1 VDEGHVFMLNIVWLV
16 LLVGS
21 VVVGL
26 WTGTTKEVVA
36 SVTESANSG
45 FKLALGFTG
54 VMALWLG
61 IMKIAEESGLVAR
74 LTRVI
79 TPVMRWLFPGIPDGH
94 PALGS
99 MAMNL
104 VANMFGLNNAA
115 TPLGIKAMK
124 DLDDLN
130 PRRGTATD
138 EMCMFL
144 AVNTSSV
151 QLVPAGAIALLAAG
165 GSSDP
170 TVIVLPAL
178 IATCVSTGVGIA
190 AARLLSRLR
199 RFQVDEGEGDDHG
212 NR

>member
-1 VDEGHVFMLNIVWLV
+1 MLNVVWLM

-21 VVVGL
+21 VAVGVCM
-26 WTGTTKEVVA
+26 GNVKEVVS
-36 SVTESANSG
+36 SVTDSAGSA

-54 VMALWLG
+54 IMALWLG
-61 IMKIAEESGLVAR
+61 IMRIAEESGLVREMTR
-74 LTRVI
+74 LI
-79 TPVMRWLFPGIPDGH
+79 APLLGFLFPRIPEGH

-115 TPLGIKAMK
+115 TPIGMKAMR
-124 DLDDLN
+124 DLDELN
-130 PRRGTATD
+130 PVKGTATD

-144 AVNTSSV
+144 AINTSSV
-151 QLVPAGAIALLAAG
+151 QLIPAGAMALLAAG

-170 TVIVLPAL
+170 TVIVLPTI
-178 IATCVSTGVGIA
+178 IATCASTVVGVL

-199 RFQVDEGEGDDHG
+199 RFRPATEGVSDHE
-212 NR
+212 RPA